1 MMSLMESIFD
11 IGYLSLVIGLGVRI
25 FYMRRSD
32 YGECY

>member
-25 FYMRRSD
+25 LLERKEGAKNF
-32 YGECY
+32 